1 MNYEVTEGGL
11 VVLLEGRVDS
21 GNAAAFEA
29 ELLPLAAEH
38 PDLVVE
44 LDATGLQYI
53 SSAGLRVV
61 MRLLKQHKAG
71 ARVTNANA
79 EVYDVFEVTG
89 FSELIEVSKALR
101 EVSVEGCDLIGSGGF
116 GRVYRTDPE
125 TIVKVYNDG
134 ITLDMVQHERDTAQ
148 KAFLAGV
155 PTAISYDVVRC
166 GKSYGVVYEL
176 LNAKTVAQIMDS
188 DRSRVGEMG
197 RKSAGLLKQ
206 LHEIRMNPGA
216 LPDRKAEFLAW
227 LPNVAPIL
235 EPAEV
240 DEIRA
245 FIESVPDRDTFLHGD
260 FNSKNIM
267 VQDDGEFVLIDIG
280 DAALG
285 HPVFDVAGMILPYVF
300 LTRSQYPEEEKHR
313 LMGFCV
319 EDGPKMWEAICGA
332 YFGASDAGKVQ
343 RITGE
348 LMPFAQLMSSYQ
360 GTRRCGF
367 DRDYMTRVSLLGI
380 RQRLLPLIRS
390 ARPLDW

>member
-1 MNYEVTEGGL
+1 
-11 VVLLEGRVDS
+11 
-21 GNAAAFEA
+21 
-29 ELLPLAAEH
+29 
-38 PDLVVE
+38 
-44 LDATGLQYI
+44 
-53 SSAGLRVV
+53 
-61 MRLLKQHKAG
+61 
-71 ARVTNANA
+71 
-79 EVYDVFEVTG
+79 
-89 FSELIEVSKALR
+89 
-101 EVSVEGCDLIGSGGF
+101 
-116 GRVYRTDPE
+116 
-125 TIVKVYNDG
+125 
-134 ITLDMVQHERDTAQ
+134 
-148 KAFLAGV
+148 V

-206 LHEIRMNPGA
+206 LHEIRMDPGA